1 MDIQKIATY
10 GSAAAGV
17 GTAGVVGGGTAIDH
31 ATGGPEKR
39 IEEEATELRTIV
51 REEVRSAISEMMPKS
66 TGGVLRITTPTT
78 DYRKEVSKR

>member
-10 GSAAAGV
+10 GSAAAVV

-39 IEEEATELRTIV
+39 VQSEATELRLIV
-51 REEVRSAISEMMPKS
+51 REEVRNAISEMMPSS
-66 TGGVLRITTPTT
+66 TGGVIRIDKPK
-78 DYRKEVSKR
+78 DYRKVVPK

>member
-10 GSAAAGV
+10 GSAAAVV
-17 GTAGVVGGGTAIDH
+17 GTAGVVGGGTAIDN

-39 IEEEATELRTIV
+39 MLKEATELRTIV